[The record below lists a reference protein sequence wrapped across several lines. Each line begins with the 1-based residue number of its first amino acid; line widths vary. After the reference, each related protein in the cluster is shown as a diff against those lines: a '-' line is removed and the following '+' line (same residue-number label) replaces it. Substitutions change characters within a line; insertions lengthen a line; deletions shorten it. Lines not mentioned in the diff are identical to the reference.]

1 MHLHFNYCTTF
12 ISSNKVIEHSAKHNL
27 AKHKRTHTGEKPYE
41 LTHVLLTHVLTL
53 HFMKDNELLFLFV
66 FQKRLLPF
74 IYILIFERNKN
85 KVHYYPGFHFCI

>member
-1 MHLHFNYCTTF
+1 LKSTQILIISHMHLHFNYYTRF

-53 HFMKDNELLFLFV
+53 HFMKDNELLFLFA
-66 FQKRLLPF
+66 FQKRLL
-74 IYILIFERNKN
+74 ILRLYIF
-85 KVHYYPGFHFCI
+85 